1 MDSKGLWHAIGG
13 LAGNAFSAVTSLVT
27 LAIVGVGA
35 GIFFLARGLS
45 ERSATAYMVLGA
57 TVAIVLIGLGVT
69 ITLVIVAF
77 ANRITERQE
86 LREQQR
92 FRDNVKENLAVMQM
106 TARTQA
112 AQNAMLLK
120 QAREAQRQLPAPENE
135 DIDALVFDD
144 AVFDELEGG

>member
-1 MDSKGLWHAIGG
+1 MDEKRPIVKVNLEPLGIVMS
-13 LAGNAFSAVTSLVT
+13 FV
-27 LAIVGVGA
+27 IVGIIG
-35 GIFFLARGLS
+35 GIFFLAQGIS
-45 ERSATAYMVLGA
+45 ARSATAYLILGA
-57 TVAIVLIGLGVT
+57 LVAIVLIGLGVT
-69 ITLVIVAF
+69 ITLAIVAF

-112 AQNAMLLK
+112 TQNAMLLK
-120 QAREAQRQLPAPENE
+120 QARDAQRQLPAPEGTE

-144 AVFDELEGG
+144 AVFDELEE